1 MKQQEHG
8 TRLYRQ
14 WQAKHAALAKAKAR
28 LSALSSS
35 ADGIRARAS
44 AAVAAAQA
52 AQGKAVRTQTTNNL
66 LLNSERRLRIKQ
78 KVFAKEAKAKAAA
91 AHKWAGQVRKWQDEI
106 HGNKAKL
113 KEETLRGESYLEQAL
128 SGQQQRKQIE
138 ARVLAEKQ
146 AFNNEAALREAD
158 AEQLNKANTQ
168 LAAAQ
173 AVVDSLH
180 QQETLAAAR
189 AWKADMRVMQARQQ
203 QQLEEQVA
211 VSSCFPEFKVRSPVS
226 VCPKP

>member
-1 MKQQEHG
+1 M
-8 TRLYRQ
+8 
-14 WQAKHAALAKAKAR
+14 
-28 LSALSSS
+28 
-35 ADGIRARAS
+35 
-44 AAVAAAQA
+44 
-52 AQGKAVRTQTTNNL
+52 
-66 LLNSERRLRIKQ
+66 
-78 KVFAKEAKAKAAA
+78 
-91 AHKWAGQVRKWQDEI
+91 
-106 HGNKAKL
+106 
-113 KEETLRGESYLEQAL
+113 
-128 SGQQQRKQIE
+128 
-138 ARVLAEKQ
+138 LAEKQ

-211 VSSCFPEFKVRSPVS
+211 VSSCV
-226 VCPKP
+226 PKF